1 MLQKSAKQNAQKAYQ
16 EVLKKQGLN
25 EEILTEVFTPKDVRA
40 SRTSLRSPSVN
51 SENLS
56 SFSHKV
62 KPTIRQV
69 NPEKDSIVE
78 ENVGHKM
85 STLEAETALTSIGL
99 KATSSVHS
107 NEIDGEGFFNHEL

>member
-1 MLQKSAKQNAQKAYQ
+1 MQKSAKQNAQKAYQ

-25 EEILTEVFTPKDVRA
+25 EEILTEVFTPKEVRA

-51 SENLS
+51 SDNLS
-56 SFSHKV
+56 NFSHKV

-78 ENVGHKM
+78 ENVGHK
-85 STLEAETALTSIGL
+85 TLEAESALTLIGL

-107 NEIDGEGFFNHEL
+107 NEIDGEGFFNYE

>member
-25 EEILTEVFTPKDVRA
+25 EEILTEVFTPKEVRA

-51 SENLS
+51 SDNLS
-56 SFSHKV
+56 NFSHKV

-85 STLEAETALTSIGL
+85 STLEADTTLTLIGL